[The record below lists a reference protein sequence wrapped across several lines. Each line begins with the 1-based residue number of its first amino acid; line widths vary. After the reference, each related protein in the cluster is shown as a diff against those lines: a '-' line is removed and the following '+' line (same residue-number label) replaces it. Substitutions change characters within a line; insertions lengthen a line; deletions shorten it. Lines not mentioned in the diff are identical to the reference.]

1 MSSNQNKFKLILEFI
16 ELVKQKPEWE
26 IEHLCDLLKINQD
39 DFEYIINTVSDLYIS
54 NDFDLLLDIEIDNEK
69 IKILI
74 NEVATTTHLITD
86 MDLLSI
92 YKILL
97 DANIDFLESYIPSD
111 YLTTFKET
119 IDKYIP
125 TQIDTIDTIKLNDFN
140 LFEGENITIEYS
152 PLGTIS
158 SYKYRIKPLSIVNNV
173 EGVALLALDITANK
187 TKTFLINRIVNIS
200 NEMLDSLKTKK
211 TTASEK
217 YIFEFSFRDGY
228 AHLPEL
234 VDGIRFNRKNIY
246 SVAFRNEDIALE
258 FYKLNIYKIKAIG
271 NNTFDDEINSSFN
284 KVIKLINK

>member
-74 NEVATTTHLITD
+74 NEIATTTHLITD

-200 NEMLDSLKTKK
+200 NEILDSLKTKK

-234 VDGIRFNRKNIY
+234 VDDIRFNKKNIY

-258 FYKLNIYKIKAIG
+258 FYKLNIYKIKAID

>member
-111 YLTTFKET
+111 YLTTFKDT

-125 TQIDTIDTIKLNDFN
+125 TQVDTIDTIKLNDFN

-200 NEMLDSLKTKK
+200 NEILDSLKTKK
-211 TTASEK
+211 TTDSEK

-234 VDGIRFNRKNIY
+234 VDGIRFNKKNIY

-258 FYKLNIYKIKAIG
+258 FYKLNIYKIKAID

>member
-26 IEHLCDLLKINQD
+26 IEHLSDLLKINQD

-111 YLTTFKET
+111 YLTTFKDT

-125 TQIDTIDTIKLNDFN
+125 TQVDTIDTIKLNDFN

-173 EGVALLALDITANK
+173 EGVALLALDVTANK

-200 NEMLDSLKTKK
+200 NEILDSLKTKK
-211 TTASEK
+211 TTVSEK

-228 AHLPEL
+228 DHLPEL
-234 VDGIRFNRKNIY
+234 VDGIRFNKKNIY
-246 SVAFRNEDIALE
+246 SVAFRNKDIALE
-258 FYKLNIYKIKAIG
+258 FYKLNIYKIKAID

>member
-173 EGVALLALDITANK
+173 EGVALLALDVTANK

-200 NEMLDSLKTKK
+200 NEILDSLKTKK
-211 TTASEK
+211 TTVSEK

-234 VDGIRFNRKNIY
+234 VDGIRFNKKNIY
-246 SVAFRNEDIALE
+246 SVAFRNKDIALE
-258 FYKLNIYKIKAIG
+258 FYKLNIYKIKAID

>member
-200 NEMLDSLKTKK
+200 NEILDSLKTKK

-234 VDGIRFNRKNIY
+234 VDDIRFNKKNIY

-258 FYKLNIYKIKAIG
+258 FYKLNIYKIKAID

>member
-234 VDGIRFNRKNIY
+234 VDGIRFNKKNIY

-258 FYKLNIYKIKAIG
+258 FYKLNIYKIKAID
-271 NNTFDDEINSSFN
+271 NNTFDDKINSSFN

>member
-74 NEVATTTHLITD
+74 NEIATTTHLITD

-111 YLTTFKET
+111 YLTTFKQT

-200 NEMLDSLKTKK
+200 NEILDSLKTKK
-211 TTASEK
+211 TTVSEK

-228 AHLPEL
+228 DHLPEL
-234 VDGIRFNRKNIY
+234 VDGIRFNKKNIY

-258 FYKLNIYKIKAIG
+258 FYKLNIYKIKAID